1 MESFLVRDILLPA
14 LDKRVDLADPLI
26 RAIVRKEI
34 MLSSQGLKMG
44 H

>member
-1 MESFLVRDILLPA
+1 MESFLVRDILLLA
-14 LDKRVDLADPLI
+14 LDKRADLADPLV